1 MRPFHVI
8 GLTRRSFAAPS
19 VVAVLFA
26 TGCSRDSSAPVA
38 PVETHTTVFG
48 RVLTHTAVPL
58 PGAAVWIGGITYNSE
73 GAYTIVADTVTADAN
88 ANFTITITRTSSAA
102 EAYPQSKYATVTVV
116 GRAVGRDTP
125 GTGLV
130 PVTFVS
136 VDVPAPRVPVNVL
149 FP

>member
-1 MRPFHVI
+1 MRTLH
-8 GLTRRSFAAPS
+8 LTGISRRTFAARS

-26 TGCSRDSSAPVA
+26 IGCSKDSSAPVA
-38 PVETHTTVFG
+38 PLETHTTVLG
-48 RVLTHTAVPL
+48 RVLTRTAVPL
-58 PGAAVWIGGITYNSE
+58 PGAAVWIGGITYNSQ
-73 GAYTIVADTVTADAN
+73 GAYTIEADTVTADAN

-125 GTGLV
+125 GNGST
-130 PVTFVS
+130 PVTFVP
-136 VDVPAPRVPVNVL
+136 VDVAAPRARVNVI

>member
-1 MRPFHVI
+1 MRPFHLT
-8 GLTRRSFAAPS
+8 GLTRRAIAARA
-19 VVAVLFA
+19 VVAMLFA
-26 TGCSRDSSAPVA
+26 IGCSKDSSAPVA

-48 RVLTHTAVPL
+48 RVLTRTAVPL
-58 PGAAVWIGGITYNSE
+58 PGAAVWVGGITYNSQ

-88 ANFTITITRTSSAA
+88 ANFSITIRRTSSAA
-102 EAYPQSKYATVTVV
+102 ETYPQSKYATVTVV

-125 GTGLV
+125 GTGSV